1 MSQIHVEVVGMKAFK
16 GVIDGKSMDSGVF
29 YSMVRLD
36 ERFNKPGENF
46 KSGNAIEEWKLGSSE
61 IVFRVAHL
69 KPSKD
74 NPVMMRLEVERVSNG
89 RETKEIV
96 MDAMPLEQAHSAST
110 DKPGAAD
117 TAKPSAAPEPVFRQP
132 PKAVAGALPR

>member
-1 MSQIHVEVVGMKAFK
+1 MAQMLVEVVGMKAFK

-61 IVFRVAHL
+61 LVFRIAHL

-74 NPVMMRLEVERVSNG
+74 NPVLMRLEVERVSNG
-89 RETKEIV
+89 KETKELV
-96 MDAMPLEQAHSAST
+96 MDALPVER
-110 DKPGAAD
+110 PAAR
-117 TAKPSAAPEPVFRQP
+117 PAAPAAVVKP
-132 PKAVAGALPR
+132 AVAA

>member
-46 KSGNAIEEWKLGSSE
+46 KSGNSIEEWKLGSSE
-61 IVFRVAHL
+61 LVFRVAHL
-69 KPSKD
+69 KPSKT
-74 NPVMMRLEVERVSNG
+74 NPVMMCLEIERVSNG
-89 RETKEIV
+89 KETKEIV
-96 MDAMPLEQAHSAST
+96 MDATLVE
-110 DKPGAAD
+110 
-117 TAKPSAAPEPVFRQP
+117 PSVRPVPPRPAAPVS
-132 PKAVAGALPR
+132 ALPTAPVARPLTT

>member
-1 MSQIHVEVVGMKAFK
+1 MAQMLVEVVGMKAFK

-61 IVFRVAHL
+61 LVFRIAHL

-74 NPVMMRLEVERVSNG
+74 NPVLMRLEVERVSNG
-89 RETKEIV
+89 KETKELV
-96 MDAMPLEQAHSAST
+96 MDALPVER
-110 DKPGAAD
+110 PAA
-117 TAKPSAAPEPVFRQP
+117 ARPAAQSS
-132 PKAVAGALPR
+132 AVARPIAASA

>member
-36 ERFNKPGENF
+36 ERFNKPGENY

-61 IVFRVAHL
+61 LVFRVAHL

-74 NPVMMRLEVERVSNG
+74 NPVMMLLEVERVSNG
-89 RETKEIV
+89 KETKEIV
-96 MDAMPLEQAHSAST
+96 MDAFPVSQT
-110 DKPGAAD
+110 Y
-117 TAKPSAAPEPVFRQP
+117 SAAPAHQATSTPPMPSAPAEQPLRQSKP
-132 PKAVAGALPR
+132 ASVAISR

>member
-1 MSQIHVEVVGMKAFK
+1 MKAFK
-16 GVIDGKSMDSGVF
+16 GTIDGKAMDSGVL

-46 KSGNAIEEWKLGSSE
+46 KTGHALEEWKLGSSE

-69 KPSKD
+69 KPSKT

-89 RETKEIV
+89 KETKELV
-96 MDAMPLEQAHSAST
+96 MDAVPVE
-110 DKPGAAD
+110 
-117 TAKPSAAPEPVFRQP
+117 PSARAVPSRPAAPVSAPPAAPVARP
-132 PKAVAGALPR
+132 LTV